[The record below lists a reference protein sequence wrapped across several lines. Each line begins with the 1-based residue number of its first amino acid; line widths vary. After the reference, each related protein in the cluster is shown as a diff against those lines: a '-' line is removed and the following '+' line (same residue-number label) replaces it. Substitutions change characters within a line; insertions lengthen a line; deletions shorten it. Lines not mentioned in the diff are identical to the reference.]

1 MAKGN
6 RRLRSVVE
14 GAMDATKEARRAAA
28 AEKIRQ
34 SAATAPAAQPPAPE
48 PAPAPKKPRRTRP
61 SKTETEIEP
70 DTRLEAN
77 AEQRVP
83 VVAPEPPTMS
93 AEEAKQLRDT
103 MLQPS
108 RPKKRSTPKPK
119 TEATKTSPSGFAP
132 IRGPGALLGRLL
144 KETYRQ
150 APNIAANAVAIP
162 AFTAAGAG
170 GAYLGTAATVGAVRA
185 IGKLLSPQ
193 EEASKEPEPLPT
205 PQSVPDD
212 YRSGFQRAIEER
224 RKARPTSSGSNV
236 IRSLTRGIS

>member
-61 SKTETEIEP
+61 TKTETEIEP

-93 AEEAKQLRDT
+93 ADEAKQLRDT
-103 MLQPS
+103 MLQSS
-108 RPKKRSTPKPK
+108 RPKKRTTPKPK
-119 TEATKTSPSGFAP
+119 TEAPKPSPSGFAP

-170 GAYLGTAATVGAVRA
+170 GAYLGTAATVGAMRA

-193 EEASKEPEPLPT
+193 EEASKEPAPLPT
-205 PQSVPDD
+205 PKSVPDD

>member
-34 SAATAPAAQPPAPE
+34 SAATAPAAQPPAPQ
-48 PAPAPKKPRRTRP
+48 PAPAPKKPKRTRP
-61 SKTETEIEP
+61 TKTETEIEP

-83 VVAPEPPTMS
+83 VVAPEPPTMT
-93 AEEAKQLRDT
+93 AEEALRLRDT
-103 MLQPS
+103 MLQSS

-119 TEATKTSPSGFAP
+119 TEAPKPSPNGFAP

-150 APNIAANAVAIP
+150 APNIAANAIAVP

-170 GAYLGTAATVGAVRA
+170 GAYLGTAATIAAARG

-193 EEASKEPEPLPT
+193 EPETKQPEPLPE
-205 PQSVPDD
+205 PDD
-212 YRSGFQRAIEER
+212 YRSGFQRAIEQR
-224 RKARPTSSGSNV
+224 RKTPPTRSGFDV
-236 IRSLTRGIS
+236 IRTLSRTRGLS